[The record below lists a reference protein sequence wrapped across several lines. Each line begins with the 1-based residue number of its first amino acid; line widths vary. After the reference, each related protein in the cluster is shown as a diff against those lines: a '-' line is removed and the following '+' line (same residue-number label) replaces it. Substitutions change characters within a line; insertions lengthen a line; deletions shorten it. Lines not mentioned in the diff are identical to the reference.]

1 MATANQSPPDV
12 PFTAPR
18 VLHTLEQTHIKLKVT
33 AEGSPTYAYSLAVP
47 RTWAYSKQ
55 FGPVSGGPF
64 ATRGIGFVA
73 GSTRP
78 GSPVIAVTVTPIPY
92 EIPIDAW
99 IRQSLTVEGW
109 SLVSA
114 KWFAGARLFF
124 DVVGARVIN
133 NVPEVRRT
141 SVRVDAHNVFA
152 VNCLCARK
160 YWDEAKESFW
170 VAHDT
175 FQVENGTG
183 TTQMEPWMA
192 AHAADPDFQLAHP
205 RTWSAESQTSPS
217 DGISAVHVRLID
229 APGKTL
235 LAYVQAKVERLTNN
249 QPPPALDALVATA
262 SAKLQKTGFT
272 PSQPPR
278 PFTMDDDPRALAVPG
293 WRGGFVGKGRLA
305 KADVTIRM
313 GFIARPGYSV
323 TLLMLSPLLEDDP
336 LTALRAQRAFEIAH
350 HTLEIP

>member
-1 MATANQSPPDV
+1 MVTANQSFPDI
-12 PFTAPR
+12 PFTAPH
-18 VLHTLEQTHIKLKVT
+18 VLETLEQTHLKLNVT
-33 AEGSPTYAYSLAVP
+33 AEGPPTYVYSLAVP

-55 FGPVSGGPF
+55 FGPVTSGPF

-73 GSTRP
+73 GSARP

-99 IRQSLTVEGW
+99 IMRSLTVEGW

-124 DVVGARVIN
+124 DVVGTRVLN
-133 NVPEVRRT
+133 NVPEIRRT
-141 SVRVDAHNVFA
+141 SVRVDAHNIFA

-160 YWDEAKESFW
+160 HWDEAKETFW

-183 TTQMEPWMA
+183 TTVMEPWMLA
-192 AHAADPDFQLAHP
+192 KATDPDFQLARP
-205 RTWSAESQTSPS
+205 RSWSVEAETSTS
-217 DGISAVHVRLID
+217 DGISAVHLRLVD
-229 APGKTL
+229 ARGKTL
-235 LAYVQAKVERLTNN
+235 LAYVQAKVERLANN
-249 QPPPALDALVATA
+249 QPPPTLDELRATA
-262 SAKLQKTGFT
+262 SVKLQKAGFT
-272 PSQPPR
+272 PSQSPR
-278 PFTMDDDPRALAVPG
+278 PLTAEEDPRAMAVPG
-293 WRGGFVGKGRLA
+293 WRGGFVGKGHLA
-305 KADVTIRM
+305 KADVTSRM
-313 GFIARPGYSV
+313 GFIARPGYSM

-350 HTLEIP
+350 ATLEIA